1 MTMPVADS
9 RTRTAAALREGSRL
23 RSLLLRAGYE
33 RDLRA
38 QKPTVFQP
46 LLEAIEKQVFHPRPP
61 LSRKPLRFGVC
72 CGMRRKEQV
81 MTGVAFGMFDWID
94 RAAEP
99 LHQLYEERLQLLE
112 VADSAGFFCYHLA
125 EHHAT
130 PLGMA
135 PSPALFLAA
144 AAQRTRRI
152 RLGPLVYLLPLH
164 NPLRLIEEVSMLDQ
178 LSGGRLELGVGRGVV
193 PYELRYHG
201 VDPDDTRAIFNEA
214 LAVLVAGLTNSRL
227 TFEGQ
232 YYRYND
238 VPMELQPLQRPYP
251 PLWYPTH
258 NPESV
263 QYAAR
268 HGYNFVGLGPAA
280 AVRQHVDLYRQTWA
294 AHRHEPDRLNGH
306 VEAPKV
312 GVLRQVVVA
321 KTDDEALAAAHTAH
335 SDWYRSIT
343 KLWHDHDDHSVDG
356 LFAWEPSTQHETMLS
371 GSPSRV
377 REQMERLVET
387 SGCNYV
393 VCALAWGTM
402 PHEQR
407 LHSLRLFAEEVMPA
421 FSGSVQ

>member
-1 MTMPVADS
+1 
-9 RTRTAAALREGSRL
+9 
-23 RSLLLRAGYE
+23 
-33 RDLRA
+33 
-38 QKPTVFQP
+38 
-46 LLEAIEKQVFHPRPP
+46 
-61 LSRKPLRFGVC
+61 
-72 CGMRRKEQV
+72 
-81 MTGVAFGMFDWID
+81 
-94 RAAEP
+94 
-99 LHQLYEERLQLLE
+99 
-112 VADSAGFFCYHLA
+112 
-125 EHHAT
+125 
-130 PLGMA
+130 
-135 PSPALFLAA
+135 
-144 AAQRTRRI
+144 
-152 RLGPLVYLLPLH
+152 
-164 NPLRLIEEVSMLDQ
+164 
-178 LSGGRLELGVGRGVV
+178 
-193 PYELRYHG
+193 
-201 VDPDDTRAIFNEA
+201 
-214 LAVLVAGLTNSRL
+214 
-227 TFEGQ
+227 
-232 YYRYND
+232 